1 MGLRI
6 DRQEGE
12 VEEGVQIGAEQE
24 SIFDMVVFGATV
36 RVDVGCFEDLFDLAI
51 GDNATALEMNKE
63 FGSKGRLA
71 ASDFYGLKRRDAFV
85 LVVGQKRLVGFE
97 IRDAIDVQRDQLMDR
112 LREFGV
118 LLEISEFQFD
128 DVLGFELL
136 DRWDIE
142 EVFGEF
148 DGGIELPIDESDL
161 GVFVLVS
168 EGVFLVFWGEV
179 IGRDDTDSLAGGFS
193 GVGKDTVTRLD
204 IVDEGVDRAG

>member
-1 MGLRI
+1 
-6 DRQEGE
+6 
-12 VEEGVQIGAEQE
+12 
-24 SIFDMVVFGATV
+24 
-36 RVDVGCFEDLFDLAI
+36 
-51 GDNATALEMNKE
+51 MNKE

-71 ASDFYGLKRRDAFV
+71 ASEFYGLKRRDAFV

-128 DVLGFELL
+128 DVLGFEKL
-136 DRWDIE
+136 DCWDIE

-168 EGVFLVFWGEV
+168 EGIFFVFWGEV
-179 IGRDDTDSLAGGFS
+179 IGRDDTDSLAGGIFRRWQRHGHPVGYRGRRRGQS
-193 GVGKDTVTRLD
+193 GLSLRPLVRDQSGAIRFVRRTEPT
-204 IVDEGVDRAG
+204 GPTG

>member
-1 MGLRI
+1 
-6 DRQEGE
+6 
-12 VEEGVQIGAEQE
+12 
-24 SIFDMVVFGATV
+24 
-36 RVDVGCFEDLFDLAI
+36 
-51 GDNATALEMNKE
+51 
-63 FGSKGRLA
+63 
-71 ASDFYGLKRRDAFV
+71 

-97 IRDAIDVQRDQLMDR
+97 IRDAIDVQRDQLVDR

-128 DVLGFELL
+128 DVLGFEKL
-136 DRWDIE
+136 DCWDIE

-193 GVGKDTVTRLD
+193 GVGKDTVTWLD